1 MQQCIMFRVKK
12 VAVTFFTVLT
22 CLLCFNHT
30 EIQAKENIFDDLLGV
45 CFPNEKEG
53 WACGRAGLVLHS
65 ENGGVDWLKQQTNT
79 DYTLI
84 ATHFVDGENGWAVGD
99 EGMIIKTIN
108 GGVSWQKQQSPASC
122 YLMDVCAVTP
132 LKAWICTEKG
142 AILHTTDGGANWQ
155 IQFQNDRFKINSL
168 SFFSETIG
176 WAAGEHGFIYYTND
190 GGNSWLQKAGCY
202 EFTEYDELLTG
213 NLIFDIEAINEKTA
227 WTVGIDGV
235 VTKTEDAGGS
245 WATVATGALSTQLFT
260 ISSNKN
266 DILIIC
272 GEGEFMA
279 SRDGG
284 TTWSQEILDPPI
296 KYDWIY
302 SADHIAAER
311 FIAVGAKTTIYK
323 NEKVGLNE
331 SWLKVSIN

>member
-1 MQQCIMFRVKK
+1 MQQCLRFRAKK
-12 VAVTFFTVLT
+12 VVVIFFTVLA
-22 CLLCFNHT
+22 CLLWFNHA
-30 EIQAKENIFDDLLGV
+30 EIQATENIFDDLLGV
-45 CFPNEKEG
+45 SFPNEKEG

-65 ENGGVDWLKQQTNT
+65 ENGGEEWQKQITDT

-84 ATHFVDGENGWAVGD
+84 AIHFVDAKNGWAVGD
-99 EGMIIKTIN
+99 EGVIIKTTN
-108 GGVSWQKQQSPASC
+108 GGLSGQKQQSPASC

-142 AILHTTDGGANWQ
+142 AILHTVDGGVTWQ
-155 IQFQNDRFKINSL
+155 VQFQNDCFKINSL
-168 SFFSETIG
+168 SFYSESIG

-190 GGNSWLQKAGCY
+190 GGNLWLEKAGRY

-213 NLIFDIEAINEKTA
+213 NLIFDIEAVGENSA

-235 VTKTEDAGGS
+235 VTRTEDAGES
-245 WATVATGALSTQLFT
+245 WATVATGALATPLFT
-260 ISSNKN
+260 ISSNKK
-266 DILIIC
+266 DTLIIS

-284 TTWSQEILDPPI
+284 VTWSQEKLDPPI

-302 SADHIAAER
+302 SVDHIAAEK
-311 FIAVGAKTTIYK
+311 FVAVGAKTKIYL
-323 NEKVGLNE
+323 NQKVGTDE
-331 SWLKVSIN
+331 SWLKISIN